1 MESNN
6 DNENQNTDVATYEAN
21 SRIGTNR
28 ANRKVSIGSYSIDAT
43 ENDGTP
49 NKCLARLVRICID
62 LHSEITSSINPSP
75 VLFVKN
81 TNAKRITTD
90 MIPVQN
96 AEDLVDEL
104 ESLSRSSLTE
114 IHRTMIS
121 NIVNKALQAIKS
133 RSAKEKLAKPDMLYI
148 AELWYTLLIKSISDV
163 AQFGSTIRNAHTLV
177 PQQSFSPNEVVP
189 PCFSYLSSDLIAA
202 AEATTLGR
210 EVEHP
215 YLILSSRKS
224 SSITQ
229 TIILQKREIAATAI
243 FMQCLFD
250 EQDNRFLEIL
260 QNYNGQ
266 GFSEDENRIKGEVML
281 GIYKQLNLIGISV
294 SEPNKGV
301 IDNFKTTFNKL
312 IRDKQDSL
320 AGKYNL
326 ENGFMENMQKWADD
340 AVNIKHANDKFVGV
354 IRVNYKRLIDTF
366 VSQDYSYT
374 HTSTSEAGDI
384 AEKAYSFIG
393 IIEIFEHMI
402 MNGTSNT
409 MFTIPRWIHQM
420 ATDIFST
427 MHPIGTDALD
437 ETKLDNLSLAEII
450 AATEDAAYGHD
461 YKIDGITT
469 LGEEFMNKVI
479 LKSDRVNREDGDG
492 ITFTPFNYIKNSSNE
507 QKHSLE
513 KSCIIDVLERNRY
526 VTITQEIDHYVVMFN
541 SEKNFLTID
550 TNSLPLHNTV
560 TQWNIGVTPY
570 YPYSNTS
577 ENTNQIEDTPPQN
590 PAPRKITPRKIT
602 PRNIYMSIDFSRGTP
617 SFYEHIISIKN
628 ALRKYS
634 NIAQN
639 TYAFDFMLRDNL
651 QDLLSSIEADT
662 GFKELMDVT
671 TLFDGAAPVGAIP
684 EYFRQADTSDSNT
697 LIPHKN
703 EIKLND
709 DTTMSII
716 TTTNTNQNVSDWI
729 TSHTTQQSSVI
740 KNICNAI
747 LEQINEPTNVTQD
760 KDILTNRDEHIYM
773 YNFELM
779 LGMFFNA
786 RFRYTDFQR
795 NYTSI
800 VDGVKSE
807 IDRLK
812 TSNDSSTKRIRKQS
826 ERAIEASRSDPN
838 IAITT
843 MKNTSIQIIVPRLS
857 NIQEQY
863 PSFNAISILESVSK
877 YVPQSEG
884 ATDYKN
890 NIHIAVTN
898 LFKDILDYEKNTLSN
913 NPQDNTQESIKLD
926 CALNA
931 FTGALNMSTSNATTG
946 DFITGETVF
955 SNGAISDDILS
966 MVKQEQQRIQKVN
979 QVVNTQPQYS
989 ASIGTLTGINR
1000 PLSPD
1005 DNRMG
1010 ILRLDRSSFSEQH
1023 RRGNIMLVLPEGQQQ
1038 SSTGNNLFQNDNQDF
1053 DVQATNDASAPATGQ
1068 PLDLVMGTPDGS
1080 ESDEANKFKTP
1091 TGTQN
1096 LDSGTSDESESDEST
1111 NDFTSKRQ
1119 RTGSNTG
1126 GGSKTRRRPL
1136 RIVFHRASKKRREV
1150 STISNNP
1157 TSRKQHKKKVHR
1169 ATRRREHM

>member
-1 MESNN
+1 MEPNN

-21 SRIGTNR
+21 SQIGTNR

-49 NKCLARLVRICID
+49 NKCLARLVQRCID
-62 LHSEITSSINPSP
+62 LHSEITNNINPSP

-90 MIPVQN
+90 MIPVQD
-96 AEDLVDEL
+96 AENLVYEL

-148 AELWYTLLIKSISDV
+148 AELWYTLLIKSMSDV
-163 AQFGSTIRNAHTLV
+163 AQFGSTIRNAYTLV
-177 PQQSFSPNEVVP
+177 PRQSFSLSGVVP

-266 GFSEDENRIKGEVML
+266 GFSEDENRMKGEVML
-281 GIYKQLNLIGISV
+281 GVYKQLNLIEISV

-301 IDNFKTTFNKL
+301 IDNFKNTFIKL

-320 AGKYNL
+320 AGKYNI

-354 IRVNYKRLIDTF
+354 IRANYKRLIDTF
-366 VSQDYSYT
+366 VSQEYLYT

-384 AEKAYSFIG
+384 EEKAYSFIG

-402 MNGTSNT
+402 MNGTINT

-427 MHPIGTDALD
+427 MHPIGIDALD

-479 LKSDRVNREDGDG
+479 LKSDRVNLEDGSG
-492 ITFTPFNYIKNSSNE
+492 VAFTPLNYVKNSSNE

-513 KSCIIDVLERNRY
+513 KRCIIDVLERNRY

-570 YPYSNTS
+570 YPYSNTV
-577 ENTNQIEDTPPQN
+577 ENTFQLEDTPPQN
-590 PAPRKITPRKIT
+590 PAPRKIT

-634 NIAQN
+634 NVAQN

-651 QDLLSSIEADT
+651 HDLLNSIEADT

-684 EYFRQADTSDSNT
+684 EYFRQADTSDSDSNT

-703 EIKLND
+703 EIRLND
-709 DTTMSII
+709 ETTMSII

-747 LEQINEPTNVTQD
+747 LEQPNVTQD

-795 NYTSI
+795 NYESI
-800 VDGVKSE
+800 VEGVKSE

-812 TSNDSSTKRIRKQS
+812 TSNYSSNKRIRKQS

-857 NIQEQY
+857 NIQDTSLNE
-863 PSFNAISILESVSK
+863 ILISVSN

-898 LFKDILDYEKNTLSN
+898 LFKDILDYEKNTSSN
-913 NPQDNTQESIKLD
+913 NTQESIQLD
-926 CALNA
+926 CAINA

-946 DFITGETVF
+946 DFITGDTVI

-979 QVVNTQPQYS
+979 QVVNIQPKYS
-989 ASIGTLTGINR
+989 ANIATLTGINR
-1000 PLSPD
+1000 TWSPD
-1005 DNRMG
+1005 DNRMSV
-1010 ILRLDRSSFSEQH
+1010 LQLNRPAWSEQ
-1023 RRGNIMLVLPEGQQQ
+1023 RPRGNIMGVLTEGQQQ
-1038 SSTGNNLFQNDNQDF
+1038 SWIGNNLFQNNNQGF
-1053 DVQATNDASAPATGQ
+1053 DGQYTNDTPASATGQ
-1068 PLDLVMGTPDGS
+1068 LLDLVTGTPDGS
-1080 ESDEANKFKTP
+1080 ESDGANNFKTP
-1091 TGTQN
+1091 TQSQN
-1096 LDSGTSDESESDEST
+1096 LDVGTSDESESDEAP
-1111 NDFTSKRQ
+1111 NDFPPKRQ

-1136 RIVFHRASKKRREV
+1136 PIVFHRASKKRREV

>member
-1 MESNN
+1 MEPNN

-21 SRIGTNR
+21 SQIGTNR

-49 NKCLARLVRICID
+49 NKCLARLVRRCID
-62 LHSEITSSINPSP
+62 LHSEITSNINPSP

-121 NIVNKALQAIKS
+121 NIVNKALLAIKS

-177 PQQSFSPNEVVP
+177 PRQSFSPNGVVP

-301 IDNFKTTFNKL
+301 IDNFKTTFIKL

-320 AGKYNL
+320 AGKYNI

-340 AVNIKHANDKFVGV
+340 AVNIKSANDKFVQG
-354 IRVNYKRLIDTF
+354 IRANYKRLIDTF
-366 VSQDYSYT
+366 VSQEYSYT

-384 AEKAYSFIG
+384 EEKAYSFIG

-427 MHPIGTDALD
+427 MHPIGIDALD

-479 LKSDRVNREDGDG
+479 LKSDRVNREDADG
-492 ITFTPFNYIKNSSNE
+492 IAFTPFNYIKNSSNE
-507 QKHSLE
+507 QKYSLE
-513 KSCIIDVLERNRY
+513 KRCIIDVLERNKY
-526 VTITQEIDHYVVMFN
+526 VTITQEMDYYVVMFN

-570 YPYSNTS
+570 YPYSNTV
-577 ENTNQIEDTPPQN
+577 ENINQLEDTPPQN
-590 PAPRKITPRKIT
+590 PAPRKIT

-651 QDLLSSIEADT
+651 QDLLNSIEADT

-684 EYFRQADTSDSNT
+684 EYFRQANTSDYSDSNT

-703 EIKLND
+703 EIRLND

-786 RFRYTDFQR
+786 RFRYTDFQK

-812 TSNDSSTKRIRKQS
+812 TSNDSSNKRIRKQS
-826 ERAIEASRSDPN
+826 EKAIEASRSDPT

-857 NIQEQY
+857 NIQQQD

-898 LFKDILDYEKNTLSN
+898 LFKDILDYEKNTSSN
-913 NPQDNTQESIKLD
+913 NTQESIKLD

-946 DFITGETVF
+946 DFITGETVI

-979 QVVNTQPQYS
+979 QVVNIQPKYS
-989 ASIGTLTGINR
+989 ANIATLTGINR
-1000 PLSPD
+1000 TWSPD
-1005 DNRMG
+1005 DNRRG
-1010 ILRLDRSSFSEQH
+1010 VLQLDRSSWSEQ
-1023 RRGNIMLVLPEGQQQ
+1023 RPRGNIMGVLPEGQQQ
-1038 SSTGNNLFQNDNQDF
+1038 SSTGNNLFQNDNQGF
-1053 DVQATNDASAPATGQ
+1053 DGQATNDISATDQ
-1068 PLDLVMGTPDGS
+1068 PPNLVMGTPDGS
-1080 ESDEANKFKTP
+1080 ESDQANNFKTP
-1091 TGTQN
+1091 TQSQN

-1111 NDFTSKRQ
+1111 NDFPPKRQ
-1119 RTGSNTG
+1119 RTGSNTR

-1150 STISNNP
+1150 SSISNNP